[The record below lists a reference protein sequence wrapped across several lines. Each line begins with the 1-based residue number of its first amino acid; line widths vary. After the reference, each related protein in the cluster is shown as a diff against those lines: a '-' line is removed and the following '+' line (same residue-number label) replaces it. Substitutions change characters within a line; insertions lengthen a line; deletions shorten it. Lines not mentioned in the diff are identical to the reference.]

1 MVGSGVFA
9 PVEEAK
15 LDRETLAILQDI
27 KNALGLSEAPEIF
40 RIMAHLPLYLET
52 SWRRFRFAFL
62 ESGRIDARTKWM
74 IGLAVSASSNSKPM
88 IGQCTERLKAMGT
101 SDAEFAE
108 IMAVVDVT
116 NGLNATLRAAQV
128 LPNT

>member
-40 RIMAHLPLYLET
+40 RIMAYLPLYLET

>member
-1 MVGSGVFA
+1 MAGSGVFA

-15 LDRETLAILQDI
+15 LDRGTLAILQDI
-27 KNALGLSEAPEIF
+27 KATLGLSEVPEIF
-40 RIMAHLPLYLET
+40 RIMAHLPLYLDT

-88 IGQCTERLKAMGT
+88 IAQCTERLKAMGT
-101 SDAEFAE
+101 SDAELAE
-108 IMAVVDVT
+108 MMAVVDVT
-116 NGLNATLRAAQV
+116 NGLNTALKAAQV
-128 LPNT
+128 LPNR